1 MFHHSN
7 KLVQFTSVSME
18 QESYLFR
25 TNGFLI
31 NFLQMG
37 LRVTAEWE
45 IIFETQDLFWEM
57 VMLTAEFNGSS

>member
-25 TNGFLI
+25 MNSSLI
-31 NFLQMG
+31 NFLQVG
-37 LRVTAEWE
+37 LRVTTEGE
-45 IIFETQDLFWEM
+45 TIFETRDFFWEL
-57 VMLTAEFNGSS
+57 VTLTAEFNGSS